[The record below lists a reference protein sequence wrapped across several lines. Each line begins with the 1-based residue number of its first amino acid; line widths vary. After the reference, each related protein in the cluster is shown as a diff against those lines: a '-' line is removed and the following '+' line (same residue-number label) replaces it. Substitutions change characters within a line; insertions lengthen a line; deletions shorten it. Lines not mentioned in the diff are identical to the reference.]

1 MILRSPLSAVEI
13 PQLSLPAY
21 ALERAREFGERAA
34 FIDAGSGR
42 SLSFEAL
49 AEQVERVAAGFAAR
63 GMARGDVL
71 AVCLPNLPEFAVAV
85 YAATTL
91 GAVVTTINPLYTA
104 EELGRQL
111 NDAGAKYFLTL
122 AALWPA
128 YADALAATPVT
139 SSFVIGPGAAGA
151 CVPWSDLL
159 ACRDAVPQ
167 VDIDPARDLA
177 VLPYSSGTTGL
188 PKGVMLTHRA
198 LVANSAMV
206 IDGPNPIGEGEVF
219 ACVPPMFH
227 IYGIATYLGTAMR
240 LGCTV
245 VCMPRFD
252 FETYVRVLETYRAT
266 FAVVVP
272 PVALGLVHHPIV
284 DSVDLSA
291 LRIVVSSAAPL
302 APALATAMAERLG
315 ARVVQGYGMTEV
327 AGASHAQREGDPPE
341 SVGVALPNIEW
352 KVTDVDSGAAL
363 GVGATGEVCVRGPS
377 VMSGYL
383 GNAQAT
389 AATIDAEGW
398 LHTGDIGYADADGR
412 CFIVDRLK
420 ELIKYKG
427 YQIAPAELEAILL
440 AHPAV
445 ADAGVVGLPD
455 DEAGEVPKAFV
466 VRRGEVDAETLA
478 AHVAAH
484 VAPYKRLR
492 DIEFV
497 ESLPKSPAGKL
508 LRREL
513 RAAASNQ
520 Q

>member
-1 MILRSPLSAVEI
+1 MILHSPLPAVDI
-13 PQLSLPAY
+13 PELSLPAY
-21 ALERAREFGERAA
+21 ALERARQYGERAA

-42 SLSFEAL
+42 ALSFDAL
-49 AEQVERVAAGFAAR
+49 AEQVERVAAGFASQ
-63 GMARGDVL
+63 GMVRGDVL

-104 EELGRQL
+104 EELARQL

-122 AALWPA
+122 TALWPTH
-128 YADALAATPVT
+128 ADALASTPVVR
-139 SSFVIGPGAAGA
+139 SFVIGDGAPSAA
-151 CVPWSDLL
+151 VPWAQLL
-159 ACRDAVPQ
+159 ACSDPVPR
-167 VDIDPARDLA
+167 VDVDPARDLA

-198 LVANSAMV
+198 LVANSSMV
-206 IDGPNPIGEGEVF
+206 IDGPNPIGQGEVF

-227 IYGIATYLGTAMR
+227 IYGIATYLATAMR

-252 FETYVRVLETYRAT
+252 FEAYVRVLATYRAT

-302 APALATAMAERLG
+302 APALATAMAKRLG

-352 KVTDVDSGAAL
+352 KVAEVDSGAAL
-363 GVGATGEVCVRGPS
+363 GIGETGEVCVRGPS

-383 GNAQAT
+383 GNPDAT
-389 AATIDAEGW
+389 AATIDADGW

-427 YQIAPAELEAILL
+427 YQIAPAELEAVLL

-445 ADAGVVGLPD
+445 ADAGVIGLPD

-466 VRRGEVDAETLA
+466 VKRGEVDAAALQ
-478 AHVAAH
+478 AHVAEH
-484 VAPYKRLR
+484 VAPYKRIR

-513 RAAASNQ
+513 RALAAARP
-520 Q
+520 